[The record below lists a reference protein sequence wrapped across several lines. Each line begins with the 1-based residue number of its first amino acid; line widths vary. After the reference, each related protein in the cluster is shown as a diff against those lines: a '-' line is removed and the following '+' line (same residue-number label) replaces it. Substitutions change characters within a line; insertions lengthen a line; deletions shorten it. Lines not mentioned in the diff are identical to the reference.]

1 MATVQSSNR
10 SKASYKA
17 QVQAQLNRIRLVN
30 AAAQSK
36 QFVIG
41 ELRSLIKLTQA
52 HKA

>member
-1 MATVQSSNR
+1 MATIQSSNR
-10 SKASYKA
+10 SRASYKA
-17 QVQAQLNRIRLVN
+17 QVQSQLNRIKLVN

-36 QFVIG
+36 QYAIR

>member
-1 MATVQSSNR
+1 MATNQSNQ

-36 QFVIG
+36 HFVIR
-41 ELRSLIKLTQA
+41 ELRSLIQLTQA

>member
-1 MATVQSSNR
+1 MATNPSNQ

-17 QVQAQLNRIRLVN
+17 QVQAQLNRIRLFN

-36 QFVIG
+36 QYAIR
-41 ELRSLIKLTQA
+41 ELRSLIQLTQA

>member
-1 MATVQSSNR
+1 MATNPSNQ

-17 QVQAQLNRIRLVN
+17 QVQAQLNRIRLVS

-41 ELRSLIKLTQA
+41 ELRSLIQLTQA